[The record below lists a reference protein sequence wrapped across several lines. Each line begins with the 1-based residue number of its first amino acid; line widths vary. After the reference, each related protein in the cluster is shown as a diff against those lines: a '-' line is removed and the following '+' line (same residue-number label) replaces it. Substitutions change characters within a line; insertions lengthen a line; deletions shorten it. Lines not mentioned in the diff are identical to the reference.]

1 MIDTRVVDPANE
13 TEGNDLVDLLDRY
26 AQHPMGGGTPLPQQ
40 TRENLAAA
48 LARREDSITILAY
61 EGDTAIGLCNCFE
74 AFSTFACQPIL
85 NIHDVYV
92 ADGYR
97 GQGVAAQMM
106 RHAEFVARERGC
118 CKLTLEVLSENHVA
132 KASYRACG
140 YAPYELD
147 ANFGYAEF
155 WQKNLSDPQN

>member
-1 MIDTRVVDPANE
+1 MIETRIVDPSDE
-13 TEGNDLVDLLDRY
+13 TQGKDLVDLLDCY
-26 AQHPMGGGTPLPQQ
+26 AQHPMGGGAALPQD
-40 TRENLAAA
+40 TRDKLAAA
-48 LARREDSITILAY
+48 LAQRADSITILAY
-61 EGDTAIGLCNCFE
+61 DGNEAVGLCNCFE
-74 AFSTFACQPIL
+74 GFSTFACQPIL

-97 GQGVAAQMM
+97 GQGVAALMM
-106 RHAEFVARERGC
+106 RHAEAVARERGC

-132 KASYRACG
+132 KGSYRACG

-155 WQKNLSDPQN
+155 WQKNLSKTD